1 MHDIGDGL
9 YQATPPV
16 QRLPAIQLDTSLFA
30 VSCVMTRISCLRCYL
45 YQSVRC
51 MQAYRLRRA
60 GLQPTMGYR
69 STLRSR
75 SFLIPISHTKHMQC
89 ISHYALGV
97 WPRYI
102 FRKRCSVACA
112 PASRAIYP
120 AAVRRATHPPPASY
134 TNAVPLYLFKRRAA
148 AIKRCSLRLI
158 EIIGCRSGT

>member
-1 MHDIGDGL
+1 MILVTAFIKQPHQYRNHQPYSSIPAYSPYHVLWQEFLAYAAIYTNRCAVCEPIGYDAL
-9 YQATPPV
+9 AC
-16 QRLPAIQLDTSLFA
+16 SL
-30 VSCVMTRISCLRCYL
+30 
-45 YQSVRC
+45 
-51 MQAYRLRRA
+51 
-60 GLQPTMGYR
+60 MGCR

-102 FRKRCSVACA
+102 FRKRCSVARA
-112 PASRAIYP
+112 PASRRSIYP
-120 AAVRRATHPPPASY
+120 PHDAQLISPASY